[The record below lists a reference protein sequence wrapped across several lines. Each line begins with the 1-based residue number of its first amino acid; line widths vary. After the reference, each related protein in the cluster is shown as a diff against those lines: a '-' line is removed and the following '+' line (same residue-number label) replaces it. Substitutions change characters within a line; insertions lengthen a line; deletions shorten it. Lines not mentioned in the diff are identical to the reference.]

1 MGRTFLIVILCIA
14 PLSIWSQEKP
24 ATQEEADKLD
34 SLVSI
39 LMRNQHYEDALQ
51 TKMREIDILKQLR
64 GEKDSLYL
72 RQKALS
78 GKIYYRLGKRE
89 EAAKITTEAA
99 EEYGKYVSSKDKYY
113 AFFLDNASLYWASIK
128 EFDKGKELSLRAFK
142 AYEQLRLRDFDFAA
156 ILMHLAE
163 NCDGAGQPQ
172 EAIKYDLLALDI
184 FKNTVGEHSDS
195 YIEELSYLQKYYEH
209 AGDSEKAKKT
219 KEHAELLT
227 AEKEQGYVDLPEP
240 VQFETAEICHEH
252 NDDALI
258 CITYYLT
265 HLLVAPNMDQ
275 AAQYIINWSAATAD
289 VNVVVGKKQAMME
302 RYMIAYIAATAYFC
316 LTENTKA
323 LDEPLFVKA
332 ITALLDFYKS
342 NRVLTGKVDVLED
355 YLKLQDKGKLENQL
369 HKDFLANQQKQ

>member
-1 MGRTFLIVILCIA
+1 MERAFLIIILCIA
-14 PLSIWSQEKP
+14 PLSLWSQEKP
-24 ATQEEADKLD
+24 VTQEEADKLD

-51 TKMREIDILKQLR
+51 TKMREIDILKQLH

-316 LTENTKA
+316 LTENTKV

-369 HKDFLANQQKQ
+369 HKDFLTNQQKQ